1 MTFAEADAQ
10 YELIKQRYQ
19 AGELTDEQ
27 YDDQLR
33 KLMVLDELGRWWA
46 KSRENGAWHFYD
58 AVTESWMPNSPPTAG
73 QDASKVPLASTSPA
87 STPASPSPADP
98 ATAQTYVGPTAR
110 TSGAAS
116 PVPGSSALPKW
127 AAVAPASVQ
136 RQAAAKGAPVGPS
149 APPAGP
155 AAGGYSARD
164 FGPVSELS
172 GSLKVVFYVLSLL
185 VPVLGFALFFVYRK
199 KPAQADRSAARV
211 FLILGVVSLIFT
223 CLGTVAIYL
232 IESVL
237 LGTRALA

>member
-19 AGELTDEQ
+19 AGALTDEQ
-27 YDDQLR
+27 YDDELR
-33 KLMVLDELGRWWA
+33 ALMILDELGRWWA

-58 AVTESWMPNSPPTAG
+58 AATESWMPDSPPTAG
-73 QDASKVPLASTSPA
+73 QDVSMVPLASTSPA
-87 STPASPSPADP
+87 STPTSLAPADP
-98 ATAQTYVGPTAR
+98 AIALTNVGPTAR
-110 TSGAAS
+110 TGGAAS
-116 PVPGSSALPKW
+116 PAPGSSALPKW
-127 AAVAPASVQ
+127 AAVAPASAQ
-136 RQAAAKGAPVGPS
+136 RPAAAKS
-149 APPAGP
+149 APASTTAAPASA
-155 AAGGYSARD
+155 AAGGHSARD

-172 GSLKVVFYVLSLL
+172 GTLKVIFYILSLL
-185 VPVLGFALFFVYRK
+185 VPVFGFVLFFVYRK

-223 CLGTVAIYL
+223 CLGSVAIYL

>member
-10 YELIKQRYQ
+10 YELIKERYQ
-19 AGELTDEQ
+19 AGALTDEQ
-27 YDDQLR
+27 YDDELR
-33 KLMVLDELGRWWA
+33 ALMILDELGRWWA

-58 AVTESWMPNSPPTAG
+58 AATESWMPDSPPTAG
-73 QDASKVPLASTSPA
+73 QDVSMVPLASTSPA
-87 STPASPSPADP
+87 STPTSLAPADP
-98 ATAQTYVGPTAR
+98 AIALTNVGPTAR

-116 PVPGSSALPKW
+116 PAPGSSALPKW
-127 AAVAPASVQ
+127 AAVAPASAQ
-136 RQAAAKGAPVGPS
+136 RPAAAKS
-149 APPAGP
+149 APASTTAAPASA
-155 AAGGYSARD
+155 AAGGHSARD

-172 GSLKVVFYVLSLL
+172 GTLKVIFYILSLL
-185 VPVLGFALFFVYRK
+185 VPVFGFVLFFVYRK

-223 CLGTVAIYL
+223 CLGSVAIYL